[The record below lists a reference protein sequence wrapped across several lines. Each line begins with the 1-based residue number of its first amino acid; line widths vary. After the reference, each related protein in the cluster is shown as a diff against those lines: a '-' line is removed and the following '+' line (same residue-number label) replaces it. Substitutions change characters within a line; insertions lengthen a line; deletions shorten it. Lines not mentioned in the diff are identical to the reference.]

1 MKPLIG
7 VAAHL
12 GRGAARV
19 ATDAVVRG
27 ARDFPRKIDDLD
39 AATLARIINR
49 PVASVTRL
57 GGTNGTTSRARLA
70 LTGEGV
76 PATVFVKM
84 AADTVPNRLIG
95 ELGRLAETEVRFY
108 SELAGELDGVPQ
120 LYGSAFDAPTGR
132 FVIVLEDLSA
142 TDCEFPDTVHPLT
155 PERAAQLVDRL
166 AHLHGTYWGRLP
178 DVGTVRAP
186 LGWLYAG
193 SADPS
198 VPLVGSMM
206 RRSVRRLSGRTE
218 IPVEAGRFV
227 IDNYAAVARL
237 IDAAPHTVLHGDAH
251 PGNTFVRD
259 GRVGLLDW
267 QAVRRGHPTR
277 DLAYTLVTG
286 MTAADRRANE
296 GDLLDR
302 YRRALS
308 AAGGPDVGHAE
319 LRVRYRQAAAYAYV
333 AALITAGL
341 GGMQDETIALTGLD
355 RTVAALEDLDTVT
368 ALRKGLL
375 ANGVTVRYQS
385 PQDA

>member
-1 MKPLIG
+1 M
-7 VAAHL
+7 HL

-19 ATDAVVRG
+19 ATDAIVRG

-39 AATLARIINR
+39 AATLSRIMNR
-49 PVASVTRL
+49 PVASVTRI
-57 GGTNGTTSRARLA
+57 GGTNGTTSRALLA
-70 LTGEGV
+70 LTGDGV
-76 PATVFVKM
+76 PPTVFVKM

-108 SELAGELDGVPQ
+108 AELAGELTGIPR
-120 LYGSAFDAPTGR
+120 LYGSAFDSPTGR
-132 FVIVLEDLSA
+132 FVIVLEDLTA
-142 TDCEFPDTVHPLT
+142 GDCEFPDTVHPLT
-155 PERAAQLVDRL
+155 PERAAQLVDLL
-166 AHLHGTYWGRLP
+166 AHLHGTFWGRLP
-178 DVGTVRAP
+178 DVGNARVP
-186 LGWLYAG
+186 LGWLHAG

-206 RRSVRRLSGRTE
+206 RRSVRRLSGHTG
-218 IPVEAGRFV
+218 IAVEAGRFI
-227 IDNYAAVARL
+227 IDNYPAVARL
-237 IDAAPHTVLHGDAH
+237 IDQAPHTVLHGDAH

-286 MTAADRRANE
+286 MTTADRTANE
-296 GDLLDR
+296 RDLLDR
-302 YRRALS
+302 YRHALS
-308 AAGGPDVGHAE
+308 RAGGPEIGQEE
-319 LRVRYRQAAAYAYV
+319 LWFRYRQAAAYAYV

-341 GGMQDETIALTGLD
+341 GGMQDETIALTGLG
-355 RTVAALEDLDTVT
+355 RTVAALEDLGTVT

-375 ANGVTVRYQS
+375 ANGISVRHQS